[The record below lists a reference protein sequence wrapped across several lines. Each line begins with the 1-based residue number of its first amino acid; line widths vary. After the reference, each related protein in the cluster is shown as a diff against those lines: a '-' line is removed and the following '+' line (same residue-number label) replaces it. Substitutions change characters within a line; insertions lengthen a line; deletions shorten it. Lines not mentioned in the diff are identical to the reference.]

1 MPPQQSTAGVEALS
15 KPTSAFWSLCP
26 LCCPPCSSSTTAV
39 TAGTLE
45 FTEMQGWL
53 NILTPP
59 PTSSSSCG
67 RRETIQLHL
76 PDVEKSSMASLL
88 KLLYTGSASLHSRS
102 SQAAVKGV
110 MKLLD
115 LALPGGVQCEEEKGP
130 HLPGMDTP
138 ESSVKSVQVK
148 RPASSPSL
156 QAAVKRP
163 KPSNGGGEVRHP
175 LPHFLL

>member
-1 MPPQQSTAGVEALS
+1 MQPSHATLGVEVPS

-26 LCCPPCSSSTTAV
+26 LCSPPCSSSTTAV
-39 TAGTLE
+39 TAGTLKLPGIQVL
-45 FTEMQGWL
+45 FTG
-53 NILTPP
+53 LTPL

-76 PDVEKSSMASLL
+76 PDVEKSSVTSLL
-88 KLLYTGSASLHSRS
+88 RLLYTGSASLPSRS
-102 SQAAVKGV
+102 SQAAVQGV

-115 LALPGGVQCEEEKGP
+115 LALPGGVQCEEEKGQ
-130 HLPGMDTP
+130 HLPNMDTP

-148 RPASSPSL
+148 RPASSPPL
-156 QAAVKRP
+156 KPAVKRP
-163 KPSNGGGEVRHP
+163 KPTTGGGEVRHP